1 MLQTVTNDN
10 LSIIRRTDMITEYLP
25 NNKYDTIIATLKKI
39 YGIVENG
46 RQYVR
51 QWVETCYED
60 YKDMDTKIAIER
72 TLDKL
77 LDEPEPPFGVF
88 REHKY
93 KYDVIT
99 DDKQNVIV
107 ISVMIMFY

>member
-1 MLQTVTNDN
+1 MLQTIINKSN
-10 LSIIRRTDMITEYLP
+10 SIIRRIDMITEYLP

-39 YGIVENG
+39 YSTVEND

-88 REHKY
+88 REHRY

-99 DDKQNVIV
+99 DDNQNVIA

>member
-1 MLQTVTNDN
+1 MLQTVINNN
-10 LSIIRRTDMITEYLP
+10 LSIIRRIDMITEYLP

-39 YGIVENG
+39 YGIVEND
-46 RQYVR
+46 RQYAR
-51 QWVETCYED
+51 QWIEDCYNA
-60 YKDMDTKIAIER
+60 YKNMDTKIAIER

>member
-1 MLQTVTNDN
+1 MLRTVINNN
-10 LSIIRRTDMITEYLP
+10 LSIIRRIDMITEYLP

-39 YGIVENG
+39 YSTVEND
-46 RQYVR
+46 RQYAR

-60 YKDMDTKIAIER
+60 YKDMDTKIAIGR

-93 KYDVIT
+93 KYDIIAG
-99 DDKQNVIV
+99 DNQNVIA

>member
-1 MLQTVTNDN
+1 MLQTVINNN
-10 LSIIRRTDMITEYLP
+10 LSIIRRIDMITEYLP
-25 NNKYDTIIATLKKI
+25 NNKYDTIISTLKKI
-39 YGIVENG
+39 YDVVSNDQQYARRWVEN
-46 RQYVR
+46 
-51 QWVETCYED
+51 CYED

-99 DDKQNVIV
+99 DDNQNVIA
-107 ISVMIMFY
+107 ISAMIMFY

>member
-1 MLQTVTNDN
+1 MLQTIINKN
-10 LSIIRRTDMITEYLP
+10 NSIIRRIDMITEYLP

-39 YGIVENG
+39 YGIVEND

-77 LDEPEPPFGVF
+77 LDEPEPAVGVF
-88 REHKY
+88 RSHSY

-99 DDKQNVIV
+99 DDKQNVV
-107 ISVMIMFY
+107 AISAMIMFY